1 MIELRFQHD
10 LYDAAALDEA
20 LAVYGPYGTVDL
32 AREADGSVVR
42 VTVGADAA
50 SQGIDERTLAAE
62 LGNYALGK
70 TIESARARPSGPDA
84 AIEKAR
90 AEAAK

>member
-20 LAVYGPYGTVDL
+20 IAVYGPYGTLDVTRD
-32 AREADGSVVR
+32 AGGSVVR
-42 VTVGADAA
+42 VTSAAD
-50 SQGIDERTLAAE
+50 GVDERTLAAE

-70 TIESARARPSGPDA
+70 S
-84 AIEKAR
+84 IEKAR